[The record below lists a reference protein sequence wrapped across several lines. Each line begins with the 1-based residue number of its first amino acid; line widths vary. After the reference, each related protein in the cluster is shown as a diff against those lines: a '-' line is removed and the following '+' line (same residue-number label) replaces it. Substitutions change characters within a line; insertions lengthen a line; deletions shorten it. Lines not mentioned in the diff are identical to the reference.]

1 MILILTPHILG
12 WFGIIHAPQE
22 RSWAVASI
30 EIGLTLS
37 LFPIILVGGVAEHA
51 LREFWLRARGLQ
63 ATLTGTDP
71 DRFGVLM
78 FKYYG
83 QQLRRYLLI
92 LAGISGAAFILFRA
106 GVNSGYLSNSVQLSG
121 LEAAEYIFNAGLI
134 AYWLIGWGVFNCMF
148 CVTLARPALAWRAVV
163 IGIVTMLIVGVAL
176 SFSITFVYAALAFI
190 AGGAA
195 FAAVSFLAVRKLFE
209 SASYYYFSSF

>member
-1 MILILTPHILG
+1 
-12 WFGIIHAPQE
+12 
-22 RSWAVASI
+22 
-30 EIGLTLS
+30 
-37 LFPIILVGGVAEHA
+37 
-51 LREFWLRARGLQ
+51 
-63 ATLTGTDP
+63 
-71 DRFGVLM
+71 M
-78 FKYYG
+78 FKDYG

-106 GVNSGYLSNSVQLSG
+106 GVNSGYLSNSVRLSG

-163 IGIVTMLIVGVAL
+163 IGMVTMLIVGVAL
-176 SFSITFVYAALAFI
+176 SFSINFVYAALAFI